1 MTQPTGPIYDT
12 LQKLGISLPPIA
24 VPAAAYVPFVQTGKL
39 VFLSGHIAK
48 KDGKAWVG
56 QLGKNMSTDEGK
68 LAARAIA
75 IDLMGTLHAA
85 VGDLGK
91 IKRIVKLMSLV
102 NSTGDFTEQHLVT
115 NGASELFADVFGAAG
130 SHARSAFGVA
140 QIPMGACVEIELIAE
155 LAWWQAR
162 V

>member
-12 LQKLGISLPPIA
+12 LQKLGISLPPVA
-24 VPAAAYVPFVQTGKL
+24 VPAAVYVPFVQTGKL

-56 QLGKNMSTDEGK
+56 QLGKNMATDEGK

-102 NSTGDFTEQHLVT
+102 NSTSDFTEQHLVT
-115 NGASELFADVFGAAG
+115 NGASELFAEVFGAAG

-155 LAWWQAR
+155 
-162 V
+162 VE

>member
-12 LQKLGISLPPIA
+12 LQKLGISLPPVA
-24 VPAAAYVPFVQTGKL
+24 VPAAAYVPFVKTGKL

-115 NGASELFADVFGAAG
+115 NGASELFAEVFGAAG

-155 LAWWQAR
+155 ID
-162 V
+162 